1 MLLEGPTRYS
11 GGSSDLES
19 QLGSMPQP
27 PRFIMTSQWSGNI
40 TRAAT
45 MIPAGTAQSHRNN
58 FLEVDISGVS
68 VSGLI
73 SKAAE
78 LLPLFELCF
87 AW

>member
-1 MLLEGPTRYS
+1 
-11 GGSSDLES
+11 
-19 QLGSMPQP
+19 
-27 PRFIMTSQWSGNI
+27 MTSQWSGNI